1 MDSGSTTTKIIALGT
16 GNQVLFSWYRNN
28 DGNPIQAVVQ
38 GLAALRDEI
47 RIHHP
52 HLAIARTAVTGY
64 GEDLIRTAFGMDIGL
79 VETIAHF
86 EAAKHMDPEVSFIL
100 DIGGQDMK
108 AIFIHHGTI
117 CRIELNEACSSGCG
131 SFIETFADSL
141 GYRVNRFAE
150 LAMEAASPCD
160 LGTRCTVFMNSRV
173 KQALRENATISDIS
187 AGLSYAV
194 VKNCLFKV
202 LKLTGMAEMGT
213 RIVLQGGACRNL
225 SIVRALENLADVRV
239 TCSDMPEMMGAF
251 GAALAAGKSADIE
264 QDHPLATFAA
274 IHHLESIS
282 DFNTRQIVCSGCENV
297 CSVTRF
303 VFSNGRSFYSGNRC
317 EKIFGSKGRD
327 RAKKGFDFADFKYR
341 LLFDRN
347 LSPHMMPKWT
357 VGIPRCLNFYENFAF
372 WHAFSC
378 IAVLISL
385 CLALPPW
392 P

>member
-1 MDSGSTTTKIIALGT
+1 MVSRRHKALWSVSGLLEEMALKQARSQVRDNRLPPLFSTKKDRESWEQHRRQIPIPRTALSNYSGTSCFLGVDSGSTTTKIIALGT

-108 AIFIHHGTI
+108 AILFIM
-117 CRIELNEACSSGCG
+117 
-131 SFIETFADSL
+131 
-141 GYRVNRFAE
+141 VRFAVSNSMKPARPGADH
-150 LAMEAASPCD
+150 LLKPLPILWVTGSTALPNWPWKRHLPVIWVPGAPCS
-160 LGTRCTVFMNSRV
+160 MNSRV

-239 TCSDMPEMMGAF
+239 TCSDMPEMMGHSVRPWQR
-251 GAALAAGKSADIE
+251 GN
-264 QDHPLATFAA
+264 PLT
-274 IHHLESIS
+274 
-282 DFNTRQIVCSGCENV
+282 
-297 CSVTRF
+297 
-303 VFSNGRSFYSGNRC
+303 SNR
-317 EKIFGSKGRD
+317 IIPWQ
-327 RAKKGFDFADFKYR
+327 R
-341 LLFDRN
+341 LQPFITWN
-347 LSPHMMPKWT
+347 P
-357 VGIPRCLNFYENFAF
+357 F
-372 WHAFSC
+372 
-378 IAVLISL
+378 LISIPARL
-385 CLALPPW
+385 CAADVKTCVR
-392 P
+392 